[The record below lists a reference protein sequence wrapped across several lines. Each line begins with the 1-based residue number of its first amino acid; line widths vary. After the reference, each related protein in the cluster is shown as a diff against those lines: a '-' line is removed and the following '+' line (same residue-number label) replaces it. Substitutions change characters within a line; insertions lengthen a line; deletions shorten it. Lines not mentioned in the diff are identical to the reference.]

1 MSGPMPVGVTP
12 ENTTRSV
19 SRVDHF
25 ANIPLPTAARALASA
40 VLIAFALATPGFTT
54 VPSLTSLLTGISFVG
69 LVACGMT
76 LITISGNIMSFS
88 LGVTVAAATV
98 IFAIAYN
105 SAGLPTAVAATFVS
119 AAIISGLQGL
129 MIGGFRANPIIVSI
143 AALALIHG
151 ILQALTAG
159 ISVYIPPDSTLEL
172 LKGKIV
178 GLPLEFITLL
188 VLAGFGQ
195 FMLGFTVFGRN
206 LFMVGDGP
214 AAAEALGIRNWR
226 TITGAYVLA
235 GLFCAVPAI
244 LLAARFGS
252 GSMAYGQGYDYSA
265 IAAILIGGTAI
276 QGGRGSILQTC
287 FGVAFIA
294 LVQTL
299 LVLHGAREEW
309 QVFGL
314 GVMVFVVIMLQTH
327 GDAGGSAAATTA
339 VLRVRDPHLRA
350 LILLALTILGMMLL
364 DIGHGRFLAKA
375 TAFTALQQF
384 ATLGPVALGLGLTM
398 IIREFD
404 LSVAGMFGMAGCVA
418 VLTGVEYPALG
429 LGAAVAVGAIGGAA
443 QGLLITRLGLGSVS
457 VTLAGLLLFVGVAYV
472 LTQSH
477 SIGYDNIDFALV
489 IDAPVIGVFSVR
501 SLVAI
506 GVFAVGAICVSTTR
520 VGRDMIA
527 MGSDRRAAIFAGV
540 NVDRLLIGTFSLS
553 GMLAALAGALLSFGL
568 ASASPSGL
576 SDVLVPAT
584 AAAILGGVSLSG
596 GVGRPLGIAAGVL
609 SLAIL
614 RSGLNGLGASPAV
627 HDIVTGAILLGV
639 AVIDGG
645 TCARYLAKFRATT
658 QMRCDEATAIVATGP
673 NQSAARNIR

>member
-1 MSGPMPVGVTP
+1 MNAPMPVSMAARGEDNRAP
-12 ENTTRSV
+12 GV
-19 SRVDHF
+19 SRF
-25 ANIPLPTAARALASA
+25 ANISLSTAIRAGAFAL
-40 VLIAFALATPGFTT
+40 LIALALATPGFTT

-69 LVACGMT
+69 FVASGMT

-88 LGVTVAAATV
+88 LGVTIAAGTI
-98 IFAIAYN
+98 IFASVYN
-105 SAGLPTAVAATFVS
+105 SAGLPAAVVVTFVS

-129 MIGGFRANPIIVSI
+129 VIGGFRANPIIVSI
-143 AALALIHG
+143 AALALTHG
-151 ILQALTAG
+151 VLQAVTAG
-159 ISVYIPPDSTLEL
+159 ISVYIPPGPTLEP
-172 LKGKIV
+172 LKGKII
-178 GLPLEFITLL
+178 GLPIEFVILL
-188 VLAGFGQ
+188 LLAAAGQ

-214 AAAEALGIRNWR
+214 AAAEAIGIRNWR
-226 TITGAYVLA
+226 TVTGAYVLA
-235 GLFCAVPAI
+235 GLFCGVPAI

-265 IAAILIGGTAI
+265 IAAILVGGTAI
-276 QGGRGSILQTC
+276 QGGRGSIVRTC

-314 GVMVFVVIMLQTH
+314 GVMVLAVIILQAQ
-327 GDAGGSAAATTA
+327 GSAGGSAAATTA
-339 VLRVRDPHLRA
+339 VSRVHDPHLRPLA
-350 LILLALTILGMMLL
+350 LLVLTIIGMILL
-364 DIGHGRFLAKA
+364 DVGHGRFLTQA

-404 LSVAGMFGMAGCVA
+404 LSVAGMFGMAGCIA
-418 VLTGVEYPALG
+418 VLTGAEYPALG
-429 LGAAVAVGAIGGAA
+429 IGLALLLGAVGGAT
-443 QGLLITRLGLGSVS
+443 QGLIITRLRLGSIS
-457 VTLAGLLLFVGVAYV
+457 VTLGGLLLFVGIAYV

-477 SIGYDNIDFALV
+477 SVGYDNLDFALA
-489 IDAPVIGVFSVR
+489 IDEPIAGVLTAR
-501 SLVAI
+501 SLVAVV
-506 GVFAVGAICVSTTR
+506 VFLIAAICVGATR
-520 VGRDMIA
+520 IGRDMIA

-540 NVDRLLIGTFSLS
+540 NVDRLLVGTFTVS
-553 GMLAALAGALLSFGL
+553 GMLAALAGTLLSYGL

-609 SLAIL
+609 SLAVL
-614 RSGLNGLGASPAV
+614 RSGLNGLGAAPAV
-627 HDIVTGAILLGV
+627 HDIVTGTILLGV
-639 AVIDGG
+639 ATIDGG
-645 TCARYLAKFRATT
+645 TFARYMARFSSRRMAAT
-658 QMRCDEATAIVATGP
+658 
-673 NQSAARNIR
+673 